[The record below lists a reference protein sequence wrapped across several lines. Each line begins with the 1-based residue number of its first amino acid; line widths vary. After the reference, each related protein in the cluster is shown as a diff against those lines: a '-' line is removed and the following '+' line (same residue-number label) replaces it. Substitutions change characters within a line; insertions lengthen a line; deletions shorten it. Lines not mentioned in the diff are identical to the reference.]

1 MMSEE
6 EIQDITR
13 THKNLLMGVD
23 VPPKFEKF
31 WNQLLKDHINENAT
45 ED

>member
-1 MMSEE
+1 MSEE

-13 THKNLLMGVD
+13 TPKTLLMGID
-23 VPPKFEKF
+23 VPPIFEKL
-31 WNQLLKDHINENAT
+31 WNQLLKDHINGNAT